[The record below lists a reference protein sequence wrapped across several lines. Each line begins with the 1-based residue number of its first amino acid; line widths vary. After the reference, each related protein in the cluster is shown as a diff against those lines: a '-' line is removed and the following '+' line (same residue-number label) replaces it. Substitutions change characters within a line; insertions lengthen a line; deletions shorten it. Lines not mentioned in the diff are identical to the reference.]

1 VKVSR
6 TSRIAA
12 ALAVGAISLTA
23 CGGSSDPSSGGG
35 SSSGNGT
42 GTKLSG
48 NLAGAGSSAQQ
59 AAMQAW
65 AAGFQAGNPDVTIS
79 YDPVGSGGGREQF
92 LSGGVPFAGSDAYL
106 SSDELTKSKSV
117 CAGGTGAIDIPVYV
131 SPIAVAFNLSGVK
144 SLQLSPATIAKIF
157 NDKITKWDDPAIKAE
172 NAGVKLPS
180 TAISTVHRSDD
191 SGTTQNFVDYLSKA
205 AGSDWPYPID
215 DTWAA
220 KGGEGAEG
228 TSGVVAAIKGGEG
241 TIGYAD
247 ASQVGGLGTAKV
259 KVGSSY
265 VGISASAAAKAAEL
279 SKPASGRP
287 AGDLAIDVDRTS
299 TDASAYPLVLISYQV
314 VCQTYKD
321 KNVAALVK
329 AFESYVVSA
338 AGQQAA
344 AKAAG
349 SAPITSAVAAKDLT
363 SIKSIKAAG

>member
-12 ALAVGAISLTA
+12 ALAVGAVALTA
-23 CGGSSDPSSGGG
+23 CGGGSSDSSGGSGSGG
-35 SSSGNGT
+35 SSDAT
-42 GTKLSG
+42 LSG
-48 NLAGAGSSAQQ
+48 TLAGAGSSAQQ

-65 AAGFQAGNPDVTIS
+65 AAGFQNANSGATVS

-106 SSDELTKSKSV
+106 TTDELNQSKKV
-117 CAGGTGAIDIPVYV
+117 CEGKTAMDIPVYI
-131 SPIAVAFNLSGVK
+131 SPIAIAFNLSGVK
-144 SLQLSPATIAKIF
+144 TLNMSPSTVAKIF
-157 NDKITKWDDPAIKAE
+157 NGKITKWDDPAIKSE
-172 NAGVKLPS
+172 NPGAKLPS

-205 AGSDWPYPID
+205 APSDWPYPVD

-247 ASQVGGLGTAKV
+247 ASQVGDLGTAKV
-259 KVGSSY
+259 KVGSTW
-265 VGISASAAAKAAEL
+265 VGISEAGAAKAAEL
-279 SKPASGRP
+279 AKLAPNRP
-287 AGDLAIDVDRTS
+287 AGDLAFDVDRTS
-299 TDASAYPLVLISYQV
+299 TDTSAYPVILISYQI
-314 VCQTYKD
+314 VCPSYKD
-321 KNVAALVK
+321 KNTAALVK
-329 AFESYVVSA
+329 GFETYVVSSE
-338 AGQQAA
+338 GQSAA

-349 SAPITSAVAAKDLT
+349 SAPITDAVRSKDEN
-363 SIKSIKAAG
+363 SIGMIKTG